1 MPRKFGDMVNVR
13 TNQVLLWV
21 RSVATGLWTA
31 ELLFYCTGTSYLA
44 SGWRRF
50 CQQHE
55 IVAEHFLIFN
65 YDDDHQIT
73 VTVCDNLKFDN
84 KFEVPV
90 MYSTAIPEPLFA
102 IYIT

>member
-1 MPRKFGDMVNVR
+1 MVNVR
-13 TNQVLLWV
+13 TNQVLLRV
-21 RSVATGLWTA
+21 RGVATGLWTA
-31 ELLFYCTGTSYLA
+31 ELLFFCTGTSYLA

-73 VTVCDNLKFDN
+73 VTVFDETMCRRHYVARPWQDRR
-84 KFEVPV
+84 FLLLRGRQPWA
-90 MYSTAIPEPLFA
+90 T
-102 IYIT
+102 